1 MKKLGVLWLVLLL
14 AACGGQVKFGGDS
27 DGRKAIT
34 AKHYT
39 FNNIMIS
46 YNDKAKEKLSKYPG
60 FKAAKLKQ
68 TVTGYFKKQ
77 GLLSEKSVYRL
88 EFKVTDL
95 FLRSAIKA
103 FLLPISDPD
112 KMDAIVI
119 VKDASGKVV
128 ESFKVDSSYSL
139 GGTTS
144 TLAAVRTQL
153 LFKNLSQ
160 LVSDVF
166 TGKNREAKY

>member
-14 AACGGQVKFGGDS
+14 TACGGQVKFGGDS
-27 DGRKAIT
+27 GGRKAIA
-34 AKHYT
+34 AKQYT
-39 FNNIMIS
+39 FNSITITYS
-46 YNDKAKEKLSKYPG
+46 AKAKEKLSKYPG
-60 FKAAKLKQ
+60 FKAAKLKR
-68 TVTGYFKKQ
+68 TVKNYFHKQ
-77 GLLSEKSVYRL
+77 GLVSNKSVYTL
-88 EFKVTDL
+88 EFRVTDL

-112 KMDAIVI
+112 KMDAKVI
-119 VKDASGKVV
+119 VKNASGKVV
-128 ESFKVDSSYSL
+128 ESFRVDSSYSL